1 MKYKPIFLLLRSLFL
16 VENRIFFS
24 YLFSLSNFCE
34 NIKQNEENWKAFYT
48 STNPIE
54 MTLPEPYDSTGGS
67 GSELLKLLIFKCLR
81 PDAIQSAIE
90 KFICSFD
97 ETMEFNPSEQV
108 NVKSA
113 FACSTSKTPLIYFTS
128 TGIDAMADILSLA
141 HENHSG
147 EK

>member
-1 MKYKPIFLLLRSLFL
+1 MCVCVFL
-16 VENRIFFS
+16 
-24 YLFSLSNFCE
+24 SLSNFSE

-54 MTLPEPYDSTGGS
+54 MVLPEPYGSSADTSTGS
-67 GSELLKLLIFKCLR
+67 VSELLKLVIFKCLR
-81 PDAIQSAIE
+81 PDAIESAIE

-97 ETMEFNPSEQV
+97 ETMKSNPNNDQV
-108 NVKSA
+108 NVKTA

-141 HENHSG
+141 HEIHSS